1 MRSVICQHNEG
12 KNNHSQATFWSDVF
26 VTINKFMRPFLEKK
40 MKNYW
45 NDITPHSD
53 QNGQQ

>member
-40 MKNYW
+40 NEKLLE
-45 NDITPHSD
+45 
-53 QNGQQ
+53 